1 MRTASGLLRV
11 GGPELQGLVTRVLAA
26 AGADPEAARVVA
38 RSLVLANLRGVDSHG
53 VMRVPEYLEQI
64 RRGRIV
70 PDARPELVDGSGQLL
85 RVTGNGCFGQ
95 LGARFAILAA
105 VERARSGGVGVAL
118 LSGVMHIGRLGEFA
132 EIAAERA
139 CISLV
144 VANGGP
150 PGGLVAPFGGRD
162 RALGT
167 NPLAFGIPA
176 GRRLP
181 IIADFST
188 SVAAEG
194 KIRLLREAGRL
205 LPDGWILDANGN
217 PSVDPADLYGGGALL
232 PAAGHKGF
240 ALALLVEILGGVLA
254 AEGCAVLGENP
265 GNGCVLIALD
275 PAAVMPA
282 ADFAARV
289 DSVIEAVEARS
300 PAEGFSRVVVPGAPE
315 AEIERERA
323 EHGIPFADETW
334 LRFAEGAR
342 SVGIDVDRKEEA
354 RVRDTC

>member
-1 MRTASGLLRV
+1 MRTATGVRHVGDRELRS
-11 GGPELQGLVTRVLAA
+11 LVTRILAA
-26 AGADPEAARVVA
+26 AGADPEAAPAVA

-53 VMRVPEYLEQI
+53 VMRVPEYLEAI

-70 PDARPELVDGSGQLL
+70 PDARPQRLDASSRIV
-85 RVTGNGCFGQ
+85 RVAGNGCFGQ
-95 LGARFAILAA
+95 LGARFATLAA
-105 VERARSGGVGVAL
+105 VERARSDGVGVAL
-118 LSGVMHIGRLGEFA
+118 LTGVMHVGRLGEFA
-132 EIAAERA
+132 ELAAERA
-139 CISLV
+139 CISLLV
-144 VANGGP
+144 VNGGP
-150 PGGLVAPFGGRD
+150 PGGLVAPFGGRG

-205 LPDGWILDANGN
+205 LPDGWILDADGK

-240 ALALLVEILGGVLA
+240 ALALLVEILGGALA

-289 DSVIEAVEARS
+289 DSVIEAVEAKP
-300 PAEGFSRVVVPGAPE
+300 PADGFTRVVVPGVPE
-315 AEIERERA
+315 AEIERQRA
-323 EHGIPFADETW
+323 ERGIPFAEETW
-334 LRFAEGAR
+334 LRLAEGAQ
-342 SVGIDVDRKEEA
+342 SVGIDIDEEEEA

>member
-1 MRTASGLLRV
+1 MRTASGLRHVDGRELRS
-11 GGPELQGLVTRVLAA
+11 LVSRVLAA

-53 VMRVPEYLEQI
+53 VMRVPEYLEEI

-70 PDARPELVDGSGQLL
+70 PDARPELMNGSSRLV
-85 RVTGNGCFGQ
+85 RVAGNGCFGQ
-95 LGARFAILAA
+95 LGARFAMQAA
-105 VERARSGGVGVAL
+105 VDRARADGVGVAL
-118 LSGVMHIGRLGEFA
+118 LTGVRHVGRLGEFA
-132 EIAAERA
+132 ELAAERA
-139 CISLV
+139 CISCLV
-144 VANGGP
+144 VNGGP
-150 PGGLVAPFGGRD
+150 PGGLVAPFGGRG

-205 LPDGWILDANGN
+205 LPEGWILDADGH
-217 PSVDPADLYGGGALL
+217 PSADPADLYAGGVLL

-240 ALALLVEILGGVLA
+240 ALALLVEILGGALA
-254 AEGCAVLGENP
+254 GAGCAVLGEDP

-289 DSVIEAVEARS
+289 DSVIEAIEAQP
-300 PAEGFSRVVVPGAPE
+300 PAEGFTRVVVPGAPE

-323 EHGIPFADETW
+323 ERGIPVSEETW
-334 LRFAEGAR
+334 LRLAEGAR
-342 SVGIDVDRKEEA
+342 SVGIDVGREEEA